1 MDQILQIER
10 EMNEIRAKQAAAEE
24 QHRTIFRRLDQQD
37 KLIESVNNLAT
48 SNQLL
53 AAEQKRQGK
62 RIDGLCEDVEEIK
75 GKPAKRWEE
84 MIEKALLT
92 FVGALVSFLL
102 AKLGV
107 F

>member
-1 MDQILQIER
+1 MEQALQIER
-10 EMNEIRAKQAAAEE
+10 ELNEIRAKQAAAEE

-75 GKPAKRWEE
+75 GKHAKRWEGI
-84 MIEKALLT
+84 IEKALLT

>member
-1 MDQILQIER
+1 MEHVLQIER
-10 EMNEIRAKQAAAEE
+10 ELNEIRSKQAAAEE

-62 RIDGLCEDVEEIK
+62 RIDGLCEDMEEIK
-75 GKPAKRWEE
+75 GKPAKRWEG
-84 MIEKALLT
+84 IVEKAMMTL
-92 FVGALVSFLL
+92 VGALVTYALT
-102 AKLGV
+102 KIGV
-107 F
+107 L